1 MVKPLQLGHANIRVG
16 DLERSIN
23 FYTEVLGLEV
33 THRRGNNIVFLS
45 ANNLS
50 HELAISP
57 LGVGAPGPDKE
68 RVGLNHL
75 AWQMA
80 SFEDLQQMYRHL
92 KEKEVGI
99 LRMRQNSASMGIY
112 FADPDGNENEVYY
125 EEADARWRPG
135 GWEGQFPRKLEQV
148 AAYAGQGSAHKS
160 LISPF
165 GNRI

>member
-1 MVKPLQLGHANIRVG
+1 MVKPLQLGHANIRVR
-16 DLERSIN
+16 DVERSIK

-57 LGVGAPGPDKE
+57 LGLDALGPDT
-68 RVGLNHL
+68 RQVGLNHL

-80 SFEDLQQMYRHL
+80 SFENLQQMWRQL
-92 KEKEVGI
+92 KEKGAEI

-125 EEADARWRPG
+125 EDRDARWRPG
-135 GWEGQFPRKLEQV
+135 GWAGQFPTKLEEV
-148 AAYAGQGSAHKS
+148 TT
-160 LISPF
+160 
-165 GNRI
+165 